1 MMPLEQRK
9 AALEKWKSH
18 VDTLS
23 TEEVD
28 NLMKP
33 IFDRVQELK
42 MLDFIFKI
50 ATFLNENKIHYLKF
64 DIIDGKIGNHLY
76 FNDSEY
82 IVQYHDN
89 YLLGDDNIEI
99 HDNILSKERESLLR
113 EFSLELFMSFKD
125 EIKLL
130 SQNSKHCI
138 VYVTDD
144 IDYLNYYVYKSETKE
159 SFIEKVVSFL
169 NKYDLKQIQ
178 FDLLVYSS
186 DREYKNIFFTR
197 NDGYIFKDD
206 FSMPKELKEN
216 EDFIEFLEYFCSDI
230 THEFINGKFEM
241 NLLVTIDNQGN
252 ITESDLPDNYKLEP
266 LKRAYKFD
274 NKYFYE
280 NTNSN

>member
-9 AALEKWKSH
+9 AALEKWKAH
-18 VDTLS
+18 LNTLS

-50 ATFLNENKIHYLKF
+50 TTFLNENKVHYLKF

-82 IVQYHDN
+82 VVEYHDN
-89 YLLGDDNIEI
+89 YLLGEENIEI
-99 HDNILSKERESLLR
+99 HNKIFSKEKEILLR

-130 SQNSKHCI
+130 SQNIKHSI

-197 NDGYIFKDD
+197 NDDYIFKDD

-252 ITESDLPDNYKLEP
+252 IIESDLPDNYKLEP
-266 LKRAYKFD
+266 LKRGYKFD
-274 NKYFYE
+274 NKYFL
-280 NTNSN
+280 